1 MIYHM
6 IAFVGGFILDLI
18 LGDPYNFPHPV
29 RLIGR
34 LISTIEK
41 RYLGEG
47 DEKGLS
53 GEEKR
58 RCGRRL
64 VVIVCA
70 TTFLITAFIVFLAYG
85 IHPVAGCMVELI
97 LTYQTLALRCLCK
110 ESKKVYIC
118 LRDKTLEDARYAV
131 SMIVG
136 RDTQNLSPTGVA
148 KAAIETVAENTS
160 DGEIAPMLYLAL
172 GGPILGLTYKAIN
185 TMDSMVGYKN
195 DLYLDFGR
203 CAAKLDDLVNFLPA
217 RISALCLWVA
227 SAFLGKDYDAKRAWR
242 IYRRDRYRHASP
254 NSAQTEAMA
263 AGSLGIRLAGDAS
276 YFGKIVK
283 KPTLGDATREIVHED
298 ILRMNRLAYGAA
310 IFCLLLCLGIMGL
323 ILAL

>member
-6 IAFVGGFILDLI
+6 IAFAGGFLLDLI

-47 DEKGLS
+47 DAKNLS
-53 GEEKR
+53 GEQKR
-58 RCGRRL
+58 SYGRRL
-64 VVIVCA
+64 VIIVCT
-70 TTFLITAFIVFLAYG
+70 TTFLITAFILFLAYA
-85 IHPVAGCMVELI
+85 IHPIAGCLVELI
-97 LTYQTLALRCLCK
+97 LTYQTLALKCLCR
-110 ESKKVYIC
+110 ESKKVYAC
-118 LRDKTLEDARYAV
+118 LTQKTLEDARYAV

-136 RDTQNLSPTGVA
+136 RDTQNLSPIGVA

-195 DLYLDFGR
+195 DRYLDFGR

-227 SAFLGKDYDAKRAWR
+227 SAFLGRDYDAKRAWQ
-242 IYRRDRYRHASP
+242 IYCRDRYRHASP

-263 AGSLGIRLAGDAS
+263 AGALGIRLAGDAS

-283 KPTLGDATREIVHED
+283 KPWLGDATREIVYED

-310 IFCLLLCLGIMGL
+310 ILCLLLCLGIMGL